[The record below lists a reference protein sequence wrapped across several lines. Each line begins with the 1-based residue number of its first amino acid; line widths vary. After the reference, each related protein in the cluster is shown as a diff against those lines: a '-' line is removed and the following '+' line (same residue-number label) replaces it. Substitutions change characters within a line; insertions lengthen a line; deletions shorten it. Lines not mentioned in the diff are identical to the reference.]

1 MDKIPYAFM
10 LLMLVT
16 ACTQSSHSEF
26 KDDTSLDSDV
36 FVSVLG
42 IVQDAGYPQINCK
55 KSCCVDKWQAGQRL
69 ASVSCLGIGDR
80 QSDDFFIVDAT
91 PDFKYQLSEMQSI
104 MNTQKM
110 PSGVFLTHAHI
121 GHYTG
126 LMDLGR
132 EAMGADSVKVHA
144 MPKMEAFLTNNGPWS
159 QLVSLKNINIS
170 PLENNRSEKLTD
182 KLTLIP
188 FIVPHRDEFSETVG
202 YLMTGPSK
210 SMLFIPD
217 IDKWSKWD
225 QDIIQ
230 WIAEVDYA
238 LLDGTF
244 FRNGEI
250 FGRDM
255 SQIPHPFIEES
266 TQLFDKLPTSEK
278 SKIYFI
284 HLNHTN
290 PLLDRKSEEFKAFND
305 TEYNLAYEGQVFA
318 L

>member
-1 MDKIPYAFM
+1 MIKLI
-10 LLMLVT
+10 LSLMLTISIVSCQPSGDVAHQLET
-16 ACTQSSHSEF
+16 NMSP
-26 KDDTSLDSDV
+26 DV

-42 IVQDAGYPQINCK
+42 VVQDAGYPQINCK
-55 KSCCVDKWQAGQRL
+55 KSCCVDKWMAGQRL
-69 ASVSCLGIGDR
+69 ASVSCLGVGDR
-80 QSDDFFIVDAT
+80 RSDDFFIVDAT
-91 PDFKYQLSEMQSI
+91 PDFKYQLAEMQAI
-104 MNTQKM
+104 MKTNKM
-110 PSGVFLTHAHI
+110 PSGIFITHAHI

-132 EAMGADSVKVHA
+132 EAMGADSVGVYA
-144 MPKMEAFLTNNGPWS
+144 MPKMENYLRTNGPWS
-159 QLVSLKNINIS
+159 QLVSLKNINIL
-170 PLENNRSEKLTD
+170 PLENDRSQRVTKNLSVM
-182 KLTLIP
+182 P

-202 YLMTGPSK
+202 YLINGPNK

-217 IDKWSKWD
+217 IDKWSKWN
-225 QDIIQ
+225 QDIKQ
-230 WIAEVDYA
+230 WIKDADYA

-266 TQLFDKLPTSEK
+266 TALFDEMDPSEK

-290 PLLDRKSEEFKAFND
+290 PLLDKESEEYKAFIKTD
-305 TEYNLAYEGQVFA
+305 YNLAFEGQVFD